1 MEQENLEQENLT
13 SDPSKDKLEEE
24 KWRKKNYWVKE
35 STIER
40 IKHWKRIRKD
50 KLEGDTLEAL
60 LDFYEKNQS
69 AEQKIFEELMAL
81 YKQQLAIL
89 RETEMNSKV
98 NQQLLNTMIWFHE
111 IESFQPTDSVPLIEA
126 KKYLQELQESQIKTA
141 HHRKKYSQVGDE

>member
-13 SDPSKDKLEEE
+13 SDSSKDKLEEE

-40 IKHWKRIRKD
+40 IRYWNEVRHD
-50 KLEGDTLEAL
+50 KNEGYTLEAL
-60 LDFYEKNQS
+60 LDFYERNHAQ
-69 AEQKIFEELMAL
+69 
-81 YKQQLAIL
+81 KQQALEEIL
-89 RETEMNSKV
+89 TLQRQQMTIIREAEMNSKV